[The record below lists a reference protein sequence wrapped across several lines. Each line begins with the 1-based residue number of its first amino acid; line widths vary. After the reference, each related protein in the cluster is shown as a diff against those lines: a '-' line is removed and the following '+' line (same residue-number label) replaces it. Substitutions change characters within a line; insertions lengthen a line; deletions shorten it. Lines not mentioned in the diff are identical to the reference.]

1 MINYNE
7 YSLLQLEWEI
17 WFCYEGLGPNDYTTE
32 ESLLQ
37 LRKDLLNHQA
47 LANQDELLQDIIAFN
62 DALRTALLNMY
73 NHAHKLYAQVS
84 AVEPNIELT
93 AECYLPQ
100 KYPSLHPYQEA
111 NRQELWNALCDT
123 GWNPLYDTGVTHSLE
138 FPRDLGVS
146 FESFI
151 GMDLT
156 PSNWNEGLNQ
166 ELTKDLHLINA
177 FHNLFDH
184 TNFALTDFIFVREFN
199 IEININLEEPI
210 KSSYAGLN

>member
-1 MINYNE
+1 MITYDDYALKRLE
-7 YSLLQLEWEI
+7 REIVYS
-17 WFCYEGLGPNDYTTE
+17 YEGIRGDYTNHE
-32 ESLLQ
+32 NLLEV
-37 LRKDLLNHQA
+37 RKDLLNHQA
-47 LANQDELLQDIIAFN
+47 LANQSELLPNIIAFN
-62 DALRTALLNMY
+62 DALRSALLNMY
-73 NHAHKLYAQVS
+73 NHAHNLYAQVS
-84 AVEPNIELT
+84 AFEPNIELT
-93 AECYLPQ
+93 AECYLPLE
-100 KYPSLHPYQEA
+100 YPSLHPYQEA

-123 GWNPLYDTGVTHSLE
+123 GWNPLYNTGVTHSLE
-138 FPRDLGVS
+138 FPRDLSVS

-151 GMDLT
+151 GMDIPPT
-156 PSNWNEGLNQ
+156 NWNEGLDQ

>member
-1 MINYNE
+1 MIRYNDK
-7 YSLLQLEWEI
+7 SLKIVEDHI
-17 WFCYEGLGPNDYTTE
+17 RIIFDDAHVDYTK
-32 ESLLQ
+32 SD
-37 LRKDLLNHQA
+37 DLLLVRQRMLNEQVLAHQA
-47 LANQDELLQDIIAFN
+47 ELLPDITAFN

-84 AVEPNIELT
+84 AFELNIELT
-93 AECYLPQ
+93 AKCYLTQ

-111 NRQELWNALCDT
+111 NRQELWDALCDT

-138 FPRDLGVS
+138 LPRDLGVS

-151 GMDLT
+151 GMDIPPT
-156 PSNWNEGLNQ
+156 NWNEGLNQ

-184 TNFALTDFIFVREFN
+184 TNFALTDFIFTRDFEED
-199 IEININLEEPI
+199 IRIQIKQEPI
-210 KSSYAGLN
+210 IT

>member
-17 WFCYEGLGPNDYTTE
+17 WFCYEGLGPNDYTSE

-47 LANQDELLQDIIAFN
+47 LANQSELLPDIIAFN

-84 AVEPNIELT
+84 AFEPNIELT
-93 AECYLPQ
+93 ANCFLSPN
-100 KYPSLHPYQEA
+100 YPSLHPYQEA
-111 NRQELWNALCDT
+111 NRQELWDALCDT
-123 GWNPLYDTGVTHSLE
+123 GWNPLYDTGVMHSLV
-138 FPRDLGVS
+138 FPRDLGIS

-151 GMDLT
+151 GMDIPPT
-156 PSNWNEGLNQ
+156 NWDEGLDH

-184 TNFALTDFIFVREFN
+184 TNFALTDFIFVRDFE
-199 IEININLEEPI
+199 EKININFEQ
-210 KSSYAGLN
+210 K

>member
-1 MINYNE
+1 MIRYNDK
-7 YSLLQLEWEI
+7 SLKIVEDHI
-17 WFCYEGLGPNDYTTE
+17 RIIFDDAHVDYTK
-32 ESLLQ
+32 SD
-37 LRKDLLNHQA
+37 DLLLVRQRMLNEQVLAHQA
-47 LANQDELLQDIIAFN
+47 ELLPDITAFN

-84 AVEPNIELT
+84 AFELNIELT
-93 AECYLPQ
+93 AKCYLPQ

-111 NRQELWNALCDT
+111 NRQELWDALCDT

-138 FPRDLGVS
+138 LPRDLGVS

-151 GMDLT
+151 GMDIPPT
-156 PSNWNEGLNQ
+156 NWNEGLNQ

-184 TNFALTDFIFVREFN
+184 TNFALTDFIFTRDFEED
-199 IEININLEEPI
+199 IRIQIKQEPI
-210 KSSYAGLN
+210 IT